1 MSDNFYRDFEE
12 RFRGSRELIKERLK
26 FYLPFVQPLHKYHE
40 PAHAMD
46 LGCGRGEWLEL
57 LNENGFEAQGVD
69 LDDSMLAACRER
81 GLNVSTGDA
90 IKLLRE
96 FPDVSQSVISGFH
109 IAEHIPFESLQ
120 ELIKESLRAL
130 KPGGLLILE
139 TPNPEN
145 IVVATCSFYL
155 DPTHQRPIP
164 PQLLAFLP
172 EHGGF
177 MRTKLLRLQESKD
190 LTATTRI
197 SLLAVLNGASPDYA
211 VVAQKNG
218 PVELVSA
225 LDSAFNAEYGLTLE
239 ALASRYQ
246 QQTEE
251 RITHAEAQAAQ
262 ANERA
267 SHAEAQATQAN
278 ERANTARQQLEA
290 VVNSRSWK
298 ITKPLRLASK
308 FSQWFTRGSIA
319 WLTFAPGSRP
329 RRVMRTGLISAMNK
343 VRSRPGLKMLA
354 LKALNKFPRL
364 KQRLWNI
371 TFAQA
376 GIHVPQYST
385 PSVEKHDVGAA
396 HLSPRAR
403 QIYADLKAAIEK
415 HNKEG
420 A

>member
-1 MSDNFYRDFEE
+1 MSDNFYRAFEE
-12 RFRGSRELIKERLK
+12 KFRGSRELIKERLK
-26 FYLPFVQPLHKYHE
+26 AYLPFVQPFHKYHE

-81 GLNVSTGDA
+81 GFSVFTGDA
-90 IKLLRE
+90 IELLRK
-96 FPDVSQSVISGFH
+96 FPDASHSIISGFH

-120 ELIKESLRAL
+120 VLIKESLRAL

-145 IVVATCSFYL
+145 IAVATCSFYL

-172 EHGGF
+172 EHAGF

-190 LTATTRI
+190 LTATARI

-211 VVAQKNG
+211 IVAQKNG
-218 PVELVSA
+218 PIKLISA

-239 ALASRYQ
+239 TLANRYQ

-251 RITHAEAQAAQ
+251 RISHAQTQAIQ

-267 SHAEAQATQAN
+267 NHAQTQAIQAN
-278 ERANTARQQLEA
+278 ERANTARQQLET

-308 FSQWFTRGSIA
+308 FAQWFTRGSIA
-319 WLTFAPGSRP
+319 WLTFAHGSRP
-329 RRVMRTGLISAMNK
+329 RRVIRTGLIFAMNK
-343 VRSRPGLKMLA
+343 IRSRPDLKIRV
-354 LKALNKFPRL
+354 LKVLNKFPRL

-371 TFAQA
+371 AFAQTGVHA
-376 GIHVPQYST
+376 PQYST
-385 PSVEKHDVGAA
+385 PSVKEYD
-396 HLSPRAR
+396 LSPRAR
-403 QIYADLKAAIEK
+403 QIYADLKAAIKK
-415 HNKEG
+415 HKKES